1 MRTLHDIPKGTFICT
16 YVGNLYGGEEGNR
29 VGKNF
34 GDEYFADLDMIE
46 VVENAKIVS
55 EDEDSDEGV

>member
-1 MRTLHDIPKGTFICT
+1 MIDCS
-16 YVGNLYGGEEGNR
+16 GEEGNR

-46 VVENAKIVS
+46 VVESSKVMS
-55 EDEDSDEGV
+55 DEDSDEGVNVNESSDNDD